1 LFCLRMISKIAQNVT
16 QLIINHTHVYIPSL
30 PPPPVVAGR
39 GPMEKGFALCTRA
52 VFRVFS
58 PRTCKEP
65 SLPKHEK
72 QRKKQ
77 PNQQRLSEIE
87 NPYSFPSARS
97 SWQDTGYT
105 GDSSYPSIKIP
116 RPIVYSLPFYIR
128 FV

>member
-1 LFCLRMISKIAQNVT
+1 MRAKNLFCLRMISKIAQNVT

-30 PPPPVVAGR
+30 PLPPVVAGR
-39 GPMEKGFALCTRA
+39 GPMEKGFALCTR
-52 VFRVFS
+52 
-58 PRTCKEP
+58 CKEP